1 MDVSAWMRAC
11 VNANVSGRKTFFFEF
26 LIHCDSALWCIVE
39 KKQTNKLLGLKKLD
53 SCSF

>member
-39 KKQTNKLLGLKKLD
+39 KKTNKQIVG
-53 SCSF
+53 FEEA